1 VTYRVKEIFP
11 TLQGEGARTGRAAVF
26 LRFSGCN
33 LWDGKEESR
42 QAAACRFCDTDFVST
57 NGDHG
62 GEYESPD
69 TLADAVANLWRGT
82 SGTPCVVITGGEP
95 TLQLDPALIE
105 ALHARGF
112 DIALETNGTREVPQ
126 GVDWICVSPKAGTRW
141 IQKSGH
147 ELKLVWPQAFDLAEL
162 ATLPFDNFFLQ
173 PMDDPDPVRNAENI
187 REAVRI
193 CLEHPVWRLSLQT
206 HKLIGIP

>member
-1 VTYRVKEIFP
+1 MTYRVKEIFP

-33 LWDGKEESR
+33 LWDGRSETRES
-42 QAAACRFCDTDFVST
+42 AACRFCDTDFVST
-57 NGDHG
+57 DGDHG

-69 TLADAVANLWRGT
+69 SLADAVAGLWRGVT
-82 SGTPCVVITGGEP
+82 GTPCVVITGGEP
-95 TLQLDPALIE
+95 TLQLDTALI
-105 ALHARGF
+105 AAFHARGF

-141 IQKSGH
+141 IQKSGQ
-147 ELKLVWPQAFDLAEL
+147 ELKLVWPQAFDLNEL
-162 ATLPFDNFFLQ
+162 ASLPFDNFFLQ